1 MLRKGNPSFFVAFCD
16 IINPIIFLRKGI
28 VMKKGF
34 KILLIWLGFLLLF
47 FTVDT
52 IQAKVFD
59 NCPLIKITKTMDDSN
74 FDRLDIGV
82 FTKTYYCFDGTQKTI
97 FKWKSYA
104 CPIETNYID
113 SNPTHSKITWDE
125 ITETG
130 VDEELLLQNIDIDVL
145 NQVGRE
151 LQTLVDEAYEEERE
165 NPEIIFTEGW
175 ARILEYDCFK
185 KVVDIGVPA
194 MKPLYLIIYKSQ
206 NRGVYEYLCA
216 YALYQISGYDFFWST
231 TDEFMEKFNAQILA
245 EKVSEQ

>member
-1 MLRKGNPSFFVAFCD
+1 
-16 IINPIIFLRKGI
+16 
-28 VMKKGF
+28 MKKGF
-34 KILLIWLGFLLLF
+34 KMLFLWIVFLLVF
-47 FTVDT
+47 FALDT

-59 NCPLIKITKTMDDSN
+59 NCPLIKITKSMNGSN
-74 FDRLDIGV
+74 LDKLDIGV
-82 FTKTYYCFDGTQKTI
+82 FTKTYYCSDGTQKTI
-97 FKWKSYA
+97 FNWEAYT
-104 CPIETNYID
+104 CPMETNKVDKEPII
-113 SNPTHSKITWDE
+113 PKITWDE
-125 ITETG
+125 ITATG

-145 NQVGRE
+145 NEVGRE
-151 LQTLVDEAYEEERE
+151 LQTLVNEAYEEERE

-175 ARILEYDCFK
+175 ARILEYDRFK